1 MTSQLV
7 GSDFTGAAQLPNYV
21 NGRLLT
27 AEDLAISQATLR
39 ARDRRLGRAAGH
51 GIVDGLWVT
60 STATTL
66 TVASGLGVAPSGDA
80 VSVGA
85 SVTLPLTFT
94 APASGSSVGGTFAS
108 CTPATAT
115 GGAAIAAGCYL
126 LTALP
131 ACQLTGQ
138 APLASTPGSTAPA
151 GCAAQW
157 QIEGVQFKAIGLP
170 LGSSVLGVPVT
181 DANRRNLLAHW
192 CFGSA
197 ALATLGADPF
207 GFTAG
212 YGGLDKLDPA
222 DLSSA
227 DLPLAVFYW
236 NGQAIGFVDNWSVRR
251 RITAPDPVTASWSGV
266 VSDRRIADGQA
277 RLLQFQDQAAELVAS
292 GAAGRFPARRP
303 PAPQQGVRRHDER
316 QGDGPHGAADLREG
330 EGA

>member
-131 ACQLTGQ
+131 ACQLTGR
-138 APLASTPGSTAPA
+138 
-151 GCAAQW
+151 
-157 QIEGVQFKAIGLP
+157 IVVAIFRR
-170 LGSSVLGVPVT
+170 LG
-181 DANRRNLLAHW
+181 N
-192 CFGSA
+192 
-197 ALATLGADPF
+197 
-207 GFTAG
+207 
-212 YGGLDKLDPA
+212 
-222 DLSSA
+222 
-227 DLPLAVFYW
+227 
-236 NGQAIGFVDNWSVRR
+236 
-251 RITAPDPVTASWSGV
+251 
-266 VSDRRIADGQA
+266 
-277 RLLQFQDQAAELVAS
+277 
-292 GAAGRFPARRP
+292 
-303 PAPQQGVRRHDER
+303 GVRRLEEFRSLGLRILGLAFARESER
-316 QGDGPHGAADLREG
+316 AREVP
-330 EGA
+330 